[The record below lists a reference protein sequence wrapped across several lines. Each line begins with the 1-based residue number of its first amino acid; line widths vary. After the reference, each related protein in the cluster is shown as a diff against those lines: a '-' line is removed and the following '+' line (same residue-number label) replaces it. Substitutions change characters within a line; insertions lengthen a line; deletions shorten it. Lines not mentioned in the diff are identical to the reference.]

1 MKQTVLPILY
11 IMLMSMVGVKTYAY
25 DIAVENADG
34 KTIYYN
40 FINNDNELLKFRG
53 LHLCEVKEVRGVKE
67 VIDVCFVRQKI
78 LIIPHGGIVFN
89 F

>member
-1 MKQTVLPILY
+1 ME
-11 IMLMSMVGVKTYAY
+11 VKE
-25 DIAVENADG
+25 VKE
-34 KTIYYN
+34 
-40 FINNDNELLKFRG
+40 LKFRG

>member
-40 FINNDNELLKFRG
+40 FINNDNEL
-53 LHLCEVKEVRGVKE
+53 EVTYGSPNYTG
-67 VIDVCFVRQKI
+67 
-78 LIIPHGGIVFN
+78 IINIPQSVTYMDQTRSVTSIGGGAFYGCI
-89 F
+89 